1 MKAPMQISN
10 NARSDVVWFCHF
22 LNFQLERTTHSWPNV
37 PLHVIYTNDAIF
49 FLLFPTTWGSSVLA
63 ATAKTRTEPEQL
75 TQVMCFFPLQG
86 EEGQARWASTHH
98 TPRAMTTQQC
108 PPHRWPG
115 PARPPHHIWP
125 QRPGTFSFPL
135 FKMHQWFP
143 FNTCSS

>member
-22 LNFQLERTTHSWPNV
+22 LNFQLECTAHSWPNV
-37 PLHVIYTNDAIF
+37 PLHVINTNNAIF

-75 TQVMCFFPLQG
+75 TQVMCFFPCRGRKVRLVG
-86 EEGQARWASTHH
+86 
-98 TPRAMTTQQC
+98 
-108 PPHRWPG
+108 PPHITHLGPWPLSNALPIAG